1 MKSVQSIFTVL
12 KNKMQP
18 NFDGFIVL
26 PFPGFTTHKLGVD
39 NLGNPCILIQNKNST
54 SNFTHIYE
62 LEYLNIFFNKKCKV
76 LSSSKTFT
84 NNYTVVVFI
93 SQSIDLQSYF
103 FDICTVLMNR
113 LGKIPTLQQVQV
125 EIDNIIDLFSKLNKA
140 GLKTIQ
146 GLWGEL
152 LILKNSVYPDYLV
165 KSWHN
170 NLNDKFD
177 FSDGKIRLEVKTT
190 LKQQRIHRFSND
202 QFSTQPNKL
211 YVASILVSEYYNGC
225 SVLDLKKNIETRLKE
240 KQNKVKLNT
249 LIFDLLGENL
259 EKYIDTKFDIK
270 YSNSSLRVYDTFLLP
285 KLDAKCVPNEMS
297 KINFDLNLEN
307 IVDISPCNIHSKLFK
322 FY

>member
-1 MKSVQSIFTVL
+1 MLPNFEGFVVQS
-12 KNKMQP
+12 
-18 NFDGFIVL
+18 
-26 PFPGFTTHKLGVD
+26 FPGFSTHKIGVD
-39 NLGNPCILIQNKNST
+39 SLGHPCILIQNRKSNS
-54 SNFTHIYE
+54 SFTPIYE
-62 LEYLNIFFNKKCKV
+62 LEYLNVFFNKACKL
-76 LSSSKTFT
+76 LSLNKTFT
-84 NNYTVVVFI
+84 NNYTVIVFL
-93 SQSIDLQSYF
+93 SESVELQDYF
-103 FDICTVLMNR
+103 FDVSSVLMDK
-113 LGKIPTLQQVQV
+113 LGKIPTLQQVQI
-125 EIDNIIDLFSKLNKA
+125 EIDNIINLFSKLNKV

-152 LILKNSVYPDYLV
+152 LILNNSVQPDFLV

-190 LKQQRIHRFSND
+190 LRQQRIHRFSYD

-211 YVASILVSEYYNGC
+211 YVASLLVSEYYNGC

-240 KQNKVKLNT
+240 KQNKMKLNT

-259 EKYIDTKFDIK
+259 AKYVDTRFDIK
-270 YSNSSLRVYDTFLLP
+270 YSNSSFRVYDTFLLP
-285 KLDAKCVPNEMS
+285 KLDSKCIPYEMS

-307 IVDISPCNIHSKLFK
+307 IVDIPPSKIPSKLFK